1 MRITLE
7 ARMRALTVL
16 FAALL
21 LVGGVAVGSS
31 TASATRSSAN
41 VGSHRHGRCPL
52 PVFGPG
58 ASYRPIVHRGQ
69 FGPNVDNPWFPLRPG
84 TTYVYAGVKDG
95 ERAIDVFAVSR
106 RTLVVDGVR
115 TRVVNDRLYLNG
127 VLRERTADYY
137 AQDRCGNAWYFG
149 EDTAELDAAG
159 RVVSREGSFRA
170 GVDGAQPGVF
180 MQARPEL
187 GRWFRQE
194 WSPDNAEDQFRV
206 IGKNATAA
214 VPYGTFHHALRTEE
228 ITALE
233 PGVVDNKLYVR
244 GIGEVSE
251 RSVKGPVERLS
262 LVDVLS

>member
-1 MRITLE
+1 MRI
-7 ARMRALTVL
+7 LTGL

-21 LVGGVAVGSS
+21 LVGGVAAGSAA
-31 TASATRSSAN
+31 ASATQSSAES
-41 VGSHRHGRCPL
+41 GTHRHGRCPL

-58 ASYRPIVHRGQ
+58 ASYRPTIHPGQ
-69 FGPNVDNPWFPLRPG
+69 FAPNVDNPWFPLRPG

-95 ERAIDVFAVSR
+95 ERAIDVFAVSGQVV
-106 RTLVVDGVR
+106 VVDGVR

-127 VLRERTADYY
+127 TLTERTADYY
-137 AQDRCGNAWYFG
+137 AQDRCGNVWYFG

-180 MQARPEL
+180 MQAKPEL

-194 WSPDNAEDQFRV
+194 WSPGNAEDQFRV
-206 IGKNATAA
+206 IDKNATAT
-214 VPYGTFHHALRTEE
+214 VPYGAFHHALRTEE

-244 GIGEVSE
+244 GIGELSE